1 MHNTSRIQVDSS
13 KNSAQ
18 SLMAAS
24 QLVMGLLL
32 IFIPSSRCTASS
44 VVLGDDWGADS
55 LDLLMLLLDFLCIS
69 LWVGIQPRLTILEG
83 IQNLLLLIGIHL
95 FTETL
100 VVSGAFGGRA
110 HGMDVAVEGVLRI
123 NTFLDLL
130 VLIRKLL
137 GLADHL
143 LDLFFRQAALVV
155 GDGDLLALSGALVF
169 CTYVQNAVAVD
180 LKGHF
185 NLWLTTG
192 SRRNP
197 AKLKLAQE
205 VVVFGHGPFT
215 FIDLD
220 VHCWLIVL
228 VCGED
233 L

>member
-1 MHNTSRIQVDSS
+1 MR
-13 KNSAQ
+13 
-18 SLMAAS
+18 
-24 QLVMGLLL
+24 LLL
-32 IFIPSSRCTASS
+32 IILGTGTASTTAA
-44 VVLGDDWGADS
+44 VVLRDDRSANS
-55 LDLLMLLLDFLCIS
+55 FDLLVLLLDFLSIC
-69 LWVGIQPRLTILEG
+69 LWVGIQPRLAILQSV
-83 IQNLLLLIGIHL
+83 QNGLLLIGVHL
-95 FTETL
+95 FAKAF
-100 VVSGAFGGRA
+100 VVPRAFCGRS
-110 HGMDVAVEGVLRI
+110 HRMDVAVEGVLRI